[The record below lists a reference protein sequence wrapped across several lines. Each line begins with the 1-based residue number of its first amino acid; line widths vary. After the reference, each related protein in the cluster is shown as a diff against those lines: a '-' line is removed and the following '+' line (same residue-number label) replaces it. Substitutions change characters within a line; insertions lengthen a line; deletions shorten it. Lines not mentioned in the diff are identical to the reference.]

1 MLKASSRAALDE
13 ISGKRHTAPA
23 APKSDPSAYLLTGL
37 ADATRQ
43 MVEAA
48 QLLAS
53 AVQAPAKP
61 KKLEAI
67 VQRDKAGKMEKV
79 IINVI

>member
-1 MLKASSRAALDE
+1 MLKASSRAALEE
-13 ISGKRHTAPA
+13 ISGKRRAAPA
-23 APKSDPSAYLLTGL
+23 APKSDPSADVLAGL
-37 ADATRQ
+37 AAATRQ
-43 MVEAA
+43 MLEAA

-53 AVQAPAKP
+53 AAQAPAKP

-67 VQRDKAGKMEKV
+67 VQRDKSGKMEKV